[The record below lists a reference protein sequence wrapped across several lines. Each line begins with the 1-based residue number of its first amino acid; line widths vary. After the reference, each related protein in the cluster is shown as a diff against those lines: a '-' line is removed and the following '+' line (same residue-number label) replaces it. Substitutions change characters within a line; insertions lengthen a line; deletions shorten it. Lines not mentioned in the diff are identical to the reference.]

1 MSGYDF
7 KLLGDIF
14 KEGIY
19 EVPEYQ
25 RNYAWEERQLKD
37 MWGVV

>member
-1 MSGYDF
+1 MAGYDF
-7 KLLGDIF
+7 KRSGGVF

-25 RNYAWEERQLKD
+25 RNYMGRTAVK
-37 MWGVV
+37 